1 MLSIVLYT
9 RQEGKGLNG
18 NSCTESH
25 IRSGVFD
32 RWEQER
38 IIQGIWIAGF
48 QNPMATICRNSQPS
62 KPRLG
67 QSMAELARVHEEMKR
82 AGHRIWAR
90 MRVVS
95 AGLRRFSELG
105 GIHED

>member
-48 QNPMATICRNSQPS
+48 QNPMATICRNSQAS
-62 KPRLG
+62 KI
-67 QSMAELARVHEEMKR
+67 AK
-82 AGHRIWAR
+82 AGAADGG
-90 MRVVS
+90 VS
-95 AGLRRFSELG
+95 ASTRGDETCRAPDLG
-105 GIHED
+105 ADAGGQRWVPALF